1 MTPPTGFAYSTLAC
15 PGRRLEDALAVGAEA
30 GYAGVELRL
39 IDGELIDPAM
49 SASQRRRVSG
59 ACRQAG
65 LPIVAVDSSIRVA
78 AAADPDGTLAEI
90 GAFLELAAGW
100 DAPAIRVFGGDLP
113 DDPAGRRQR
122 LAAAAGL
129 LERASDR
136 AEKLGVRIGV
146 ETHDAFLASATVAEL
161 LALVASP
168 WAGAVWDSHHPCR
181 AGESAQEVYA
191 AIGSRL
197 VLAQVKDA
205 ARTGPGPA
213 DWRLVPLGEGD
224 VPVRDM
230 LRLLHQGGYDG
241 WVSVEWEKRWHPEID
256 EPETALP
263 QHLRLLREWAGE
275 LAGGA
280 A

>member
-1 MTPPTGFAYSTLAC
+1 LRFAYSTLAC
-15 PGRRLEDALAVGAEA
+15 PGQRLEDALALGAEA

-39 IDGELIDPAM
+39 VDGELIDPAM
-49 SASQRRRVSG
+49 SAGQRRRVTG
-59 ACRQAG
+59 ACRRAG

-78 AAADPDGTLAEI
+78 AAADRDGTLAEI
-90 GAFLELAAGW
+90 VAFLELAAGW
-100 DAPAIRVFGGDLP
+100 DAPAIRVFGGALP
-113 DDPAGRRQR
+113 DQPAERRQR

-129 LERASDR
+129 LDQASDR

-161 LALVASP
+161 LALVRSP
-168 WAGAVWDSHHPCR
+168 WVGAVWDSHHPCR
-181 AGESAQEVYA
+181 AGESAGQVYE

-205 ARTGPGPA
+205 ARTGSGPG

-230 LRLLHQGGYDG
+230 LRLLHNGGYDG
-241 WVSVEWEKRWHPEID
+241 WVSVEWEKHWHPEID

-263 QHLRLLREWAGE
+263 QHLRLLRQWAAE
-275 LAGGA
+275 LAGKDRT
-280 A
+280 